1 MAKKIKKYIFPG
13 AALVASLYAST
24 TFALGAVAAY
34 FATEIYCHKLVKSGK
49 VRPVKFKVKSWDIHF
64 HHWIWPIMFIV
75 GAYILGLIYSMPVI
89 FIGALG
95 GLVFHDIYTDKKWS
109 PIVGETKPWYKFI
122 TKNPR

>member
-1 MAKKIKKYIFPG
+1 MSKKIRKYIFPG
-13 AALVASLYAST
+13 TAIAATAYAST
-24 TFALGAVAAY
+24 TFALGAILAY
-34 FATEIYCHKLVKSGK
+34 FATELYCNKLIKKGK
-49 VRPVKFKVKSWDIHF
+49 VRPIIFDIKGWHIHF

-95 GLVFHDIYTDKKWS
+95 GLISHDIYTDKKWAEV
-109 PIVGETKPWYKFI
+109 VGETKPWYKFI